1 MSTSAVNVD
10 ALGVA
15 LQAAAAFRVG
25 CADGDIG
32 ELLGGGGRASGD

>member
-1 MSTSAVNVD
+1 MLTSAVDVV

-15 LQAAAAFRVG
+15 LLAAAAFRVG

-32 ELLGGGGRASGD
+32 ELLGGGDCPTGD